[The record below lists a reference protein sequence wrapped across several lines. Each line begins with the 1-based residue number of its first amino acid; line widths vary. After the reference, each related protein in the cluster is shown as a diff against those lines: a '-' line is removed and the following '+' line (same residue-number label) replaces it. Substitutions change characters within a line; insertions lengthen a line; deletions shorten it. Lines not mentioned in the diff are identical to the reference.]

1 MSSRTCYRS
10 QGPERGEHSLA
21 FDDPPDDNLTQRF
34 RTQLTSQVPEDFEI
48 SPLPSEILS
57 WITQV
62 LQIAASSLE
71 AARKVA
77 TKTTTGP
84 GDAGRGS
91 ARTPDTTPTC
101 SSLCYP
107 TTSGNSSQKPSSCV
121 TATQIGPEAGT
132 LQETVRNLWEHAL
145 CGKPQATWL
154 RRFGAISNKAPCTSR
169 AATTCD
175 HS

>member
-21 FDDPPDDNLTQRF
+21 FDDPPDNNLTQRF

-77 TKTTTGP
+77 TKTTTEP
-84 GDAGRGS
+84 GDVGRDFVR
-91 ARTPDTTPTC
+91 APDTMPTC

-107 TTSGNSSQKPSSCV
+107 TTSENSSRKHSSSA
-121 TATQIGPEAGT
+121 TATQIGPKEGT
-132 LQETVRNLWEHAL
+132 LQESVRNLWAHAL